1 MEQEQIKIRIDTLC
15 DYVKSNIMLI
25 KNSDCVN
32 DIIRAQRN
40 IVADT
45 QTIID
50 LKRQI
55 KS

>member
-1 MEQEQIKIRIDTLC
+1 MTQEQIKIRIDTLC
-15 DYVKSNIMLI
+15 DYVKSNIMTI
-25 KNSDCVN
+25 KRSNCEN

-40 IVADT
+40 INADT